1 MESDVLMPPSWV
13 RAIARRA
20 VDVEVANAV
29 AHGGMTPGMWVEA
42 RESLTESGDTVW
54 GVVLGA
60 PTVKGFWRSPMRL
73 LVKWSKIIM
82 EGLKA
87 KL

>member
-1 MESDVLMPPSWV
+1 MMESDVLMPPSWV

-60 PTVKGFWRSPMRL
+60 PTVKRVSGGRR
-73 LVKWSKIIM
+73 
-82 EGLKA
+82 
-87 KL
+87 